1 MNKNNLN
8 TIKEKLELADRLIEN
23 IPYLQRRVFSGI
35 KNGGLSRQKINLL
48 ILVRN
53 KDSMPMKYYIEK
65 LNVKKSNFTK
75 LSNDLIEE
83 GYLERKNNPKDRRSI
98 ILTITE
104 KGRSIM
110 SKERKDVRNAFYK
123 KIQNLSEKEISNLN
137 NSLETILDIFDT
149 IE

>member
-1 MNKNNLN
+1 MKKTNLN
-8 TIKEKLELADRLIEN
+8 NIKEKLELADRLIEN

-35 KNGGLSRQKINLL
+35 KNGGLSRQKMNLL

-53 KDSMPMKYYIEK
+53 KSGMPMKYYIEK
-65 LNVKKSNFTK
+65 LKVKKSNFTK
-75 LSNDLIEE
+75 LSNDLIKENF
-83 GYLERKNNPKDRRSI
+83 LERKINPEDRRSI

-104 KGRSIM
+104 KGQSTM

-123 KIQNLSEKEISNLN
+123 KIQSLSEKEISNLN
-137 NSLETILDIFDT
+137 KSLETILDIFNT

>member
-1 MNKNNLN
+1 MKKNNLN
-8 TIKEKLELADRLIEN
+8 NIKDKLELADRLIEN

-35 KNGGLSRQKINLL
+35 KNGGLSRQKMNLL

-53 KDSMPMKYYIEK
+53 KDGMPMKYYIEK

-75 LSNDLIEE
+75 LSNDLIKE
-83 GYLERKNNPKDRRSI
+83 GFLQRKSNPKDRRSI

-104 KGRSIM
+104 KGRSTM
-110 SKERKDVRNAFYK
+110 SKERKDIRNAFYK
-123 KIQNLSEKEISNLN
+123 KIQSLSEKEISNLN
-137 NSLETILDIFDT
+137 NSLETILDIFDA